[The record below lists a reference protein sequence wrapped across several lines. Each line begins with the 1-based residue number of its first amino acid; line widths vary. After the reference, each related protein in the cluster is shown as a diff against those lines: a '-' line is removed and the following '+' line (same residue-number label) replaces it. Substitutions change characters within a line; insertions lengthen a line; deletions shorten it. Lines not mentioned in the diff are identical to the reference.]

1 MGSLQFNTEG
11 LRWAQWTSILE
22 SGWTPVGSLKSNI
35 GVWRESGGSFQF
47 NTEVRRESGD
57 LITVQY

>member
-1 MGSLQFNTEG
+1 
-11 LRWAQWTSILE
+11 
-22 SGWTPVGSLKSNI
+22 VGSMDFNI

-57 LITVQY
+57 VITVQY